1 MRVNIF
7 ELKGVPSKRERIE
20 ELFGKTLFPGVT
32 VTREEFPP
40 DPGGRDQ
47 GWRYLKLLQAAI
59 PPEQGISLGLDEFSY
74 SIYRVYIKAYFSMGP
89 SYWSNTRGFS
99 GGDLLAFFPAVA
111 VQDRMVLV
119 PLGLRRSLVRSNE
132 AFPAFPAL
140 QAGGVLELDFDDE
153 NALRTAVRTVSERL
167 NADFLKELQA
177 YRSFQDLNS
186 LSLQTLAD
194 DLNADLGYI
203 QHLLKGDEHVF
214 DRASYNSLEWTITPE
229 DLPMNR
235 WTKVT
240 LSLRNNSDQNVEKLL
255 VHIRGPVKV
264 SPERIELTV
273 AANSSADT
281 LVAINPEDSGDY
293 PLEIVGVLPQDKPLA
308 GFIHAKPVWVKFT

>member
-1 MRVNIF
+1 MRVSIF
-7 ELKGVPSKRERIE
+7 ELKGVPSKRALIE

-32 VTREEFPP
+32 VTRDEFPP
-40 DPGGRDQ
+40 QMGGRDQ

-89 SYWSNTRGFS
+89 SYWGNTRGFS
-99 GGDLLAFFPAVA
+99 GSDLLSFFPAVA
-111 VQDRMVLV
+111 VQDRMALV
-119 PLGLRRSLVRSNE
+119 PLGLRRSLVRRDE
-132 AFPAFPAL
+132 EFPAFPAL
-140 QAGGVLELDFDDE
+140 KAGGVLELDFDDE
-153 NALRTAVRTVSERL
+153 NALRTAVRMVSERL

-186 LSLQTLAD
+186 LSLQTVAD
-194 DLNADLGYI
+194 DLNTDLGYL

-214 DRASYNSLEWTITPE
+214 DRASYNSLQWTITPE
-229 DLPMNR
+229 ELPVNR

-255 VHIRGPVKV
+255 VQIRGPVKV

-281 LVAINPEDSGDY
+281 LVAINPEESGDY

-308 GFIHAKPVWVKFT
+308 DFIHAKPVWVKFT